1 MQLIFVWFKII
12 LGIFF
17 PVWGQIIEIS
27 WSWPSH
33 PLIVTIIFISSIFL
47 VIGNCVII
55 VIVILIVILMI
66 VIIVITLLDAI
77 HLVLHEGLAVV
88 GVVLHV
94 VAVQVLVLDV
104 DNGPGALHSP
114 LNQFVLF
121 LRSIQEFILN

>member
-1 MQLIFVWFKII
+1 MVFVWFEII

-33 PLIVTIIFISSIFL
+33 PLIVTIIFISSIYL
-47 VIGNCVII
+47 IISKCVII

-66 VIIVITLLDAI
+66 VIIVIVTLLVAI

-94 VAVQVLVLDV
+94 VAV
-104 DNGPGALHSP
+104 
-114 LNQFVLF
+114 
-121 LRSIQEFILN
+121 